1 MDNPYLQDIFKR
13 LEKVSQEAEENFGTL
28 NEAQLNWQ
36 PGPER
41 WSIAQ
46 CLDHLIFTNCAY
58 YPQFEAIAAGV
69 KRRSFWESVPGWAAL
84 WGKLMLR
91 SITPEPRQK
100 LKMPPAFDPGRSHV
114 PATIIA
120 DFLAHNKE
128 FIQRLSA
135 LDKVSHRRVIITS
148 PAAAAIPYSLE
159 AACKVLANHE
169 ERHLRQAKK
178 VMELE
183 EFPLFE

>member
-1 MDNPYLQDIFKR
+1 MNNPYLSDIINR
-13 LEKVSQEAEENFGTL
+13 IEKVSQEVEENFANL
-28 NEAQLNWQ
+28 NEVQLNWQ
-36 PGPER
+36 PGSER

-46 CLDHLIFTNCAY
+46 CLDHLICTNRAY
-58 YPQFEAIAAGV
+58 YPQFEAVVAGA
-69 KRRSFWESVPGWAAL
+69 KKRSFWEVFPGWAAL
-84 WGKLMLR
+84 WGSLMLR

-114 PATIIA
+114 PASIIA
-120 DFLAHNKE
+120 DFTEHNKE
-128 FIQRLSA
+128 LIQRLLM
-135 LDKVSHRRVIITS
+135 LDKVNHKHTVITS
-148 PAAAAIPYSLE
+148 PAASMITYNLQ
-159 AACKVLANHE
+159 AACQVLANHE

>member
-1 MDNPYLQDIFKR
+1 MNNPYLSDIVKR
-13 LEKVSQEAEENFGTL
+13 IEKVSQEVEENFANL

-36 PGPER
+36 PGSER

-46 CLDHLIFTNCAY
+46 CLDHLICTNRSY
-58 YPQFEAIAAGV
+58 YPQFDAIDAET
-69 KRRSFWESVPGWAAL
+69 KKSTFWESLPGWAAL
-84 WGKLMLR
+84 WGMLMLR
-91 SITPEPRQK
+91 SVTPEARQK

-114 PATIIA
+114 PASIID
-120 DFLAHNKE
+120 DFIEHNKD
-128 FIQRLSA
+128 FVQRLSA
-135 LDKVSHRRVIITS
+135 LDKVNHRRIVITS
-148 PAAAAIPYSLE
+148 PAASIITYSLQ
-159 AACKVLANHE
+159 AACQVLANHE